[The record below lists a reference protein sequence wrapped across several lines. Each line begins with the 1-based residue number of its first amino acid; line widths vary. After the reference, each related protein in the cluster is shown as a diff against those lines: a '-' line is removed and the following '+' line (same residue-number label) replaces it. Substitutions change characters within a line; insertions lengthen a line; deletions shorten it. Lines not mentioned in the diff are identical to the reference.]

1 MIKNWFSL
9 GFYDRRKL
17 CLDPKPEEIQ
27 GVYRRFGPRISF
39 NAVREYK
46 RGWESADDLAHRSW
60 AAFRS
65 RDIKNRKH
73 WPWSARFRGRPIELT
88 EENNAQDQTKP

>member
-17 CLDPKPEEIQ
+17 CLDPKPDEVHK
-27 GVYRRFGPRISF
+27 VYRRFGPRISF

-46 RGWESADDLAHRSW
+46 RGWESANNLAHRSW

-65 RDIKNRKH
+65 RDRKNRRE
-73 WPWSARFRGRPIELT
+73 WPKEARRGRNPIEKIKLKS
-88 EENNAQDQTKP
+88 N

>member
-1 MIKNWFSL
+1 L
-9 GFYDRRKL
+9 ER
-17 CLDPKPEEIQ
+17 
-27 GVYRRFGPRISF
+27 
-39 NAVREYK
+39 
-46 RGWESADDLAHRSW
+46 ESADDLAHRSW